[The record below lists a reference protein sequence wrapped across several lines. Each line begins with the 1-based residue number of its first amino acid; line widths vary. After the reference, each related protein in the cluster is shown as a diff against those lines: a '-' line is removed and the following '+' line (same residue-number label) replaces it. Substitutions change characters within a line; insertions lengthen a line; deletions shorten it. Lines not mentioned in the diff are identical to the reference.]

1 MSDTI
6 TTKLELL
13 IEANAK
19 KFDQEIASMTKR
31 MDGLEKKSH
40 SASKGITAGFKSAL
54 PDLTKFGIAAGA
66 ATAAMSL
73 LSSAFNMV
81 LAKEDQL
88 ADLSAITGITGKE
101 LVALGD
107 SATELSNKF
116 GTSVVENIEAF
127 KGVVSRLGPSFGASA
142 EAMKIM
148 AEDIN
153 VLSKASGLTATQAMD
168 ALTTAMLQYGVSLD
182 NPVEAANKAT
192 EMMNIMAAG
201 AKEGAAE
208 IPQLAASLEQ
218 VGSTAKSLNIDFDET
233 VASLEILATKG
244 KYGSEAGVGLRNV
257 LVSLS
262 KPSKDAA
269 EKLQAMGL
277 SAEEFNKILVE
288 KGVAVAFG
296 MLNEKIQALPDLAER
311 AATKVLLF
319 GKENLSAADAVMSGA
334 EAISDMTGKLN
345 GTNTAFDQA
354 NIKMATT
361 SEVIKRTSTEFMN
374 DFAGGLELVVGK
386 IGELV
391 TNLIYGVDQFASAM
405 GNLFELDLEGF
416 WNDLTSSGQEY
427 REEQE
432 RILAVEEQRYQLAIK
447 QANKDIERTT
457 KSAQRA
463 ELSKQLNDTL
473 LKSTDAEIDKY
484 AKLSSVTDAYLS
496 RTGKKFEE
504 LSSDVKRGLIIQGFE
519 EQFNAGNV
527 KSADEYFLLFA
538 KAQQTADDSDKKSK
552 DDAEKRRQK
561 ELKDEAAY
569 HAARIAN
576 IQNVIER
583 IDEQYKEEL
592 RLINASDDSERTQQ
606 QKRIQSRIK
615 WQNDLDALFK
625 DVTNKTL
632 VFDTNTSSFMENILA
647 SLPDEAVLEETGNA
661 FDDLGQ
667 KLDEYA
673 NRTALASSLIST
685 SFSGIGSALGSA
697 ITGEDSDAFKETL
710 KSILI
715 SLLDFVEAEWI
726 AAQAAAT
733 IRAFAT
739 FGVSALA
746 DTWGWVA
753 AYAALEL
760 AKGVVGSFDVGAW
773 RVPQTQLAMIHQ
785 DEMILPPSM
794 AESVRR
800 GEAVISNGSKR
811 RKKQNFLKGSIDIN
825 VTDFG
830 RGNKYSS
837 FSTDL
842 GIA

>member
-6 TTKLELL
+6 TKRLELL
-13 IEANAK
+13 IEANAQ
-19 KFDQEIASMTKR
+19 KFNQEIASMTKR

-40 SASKGITAGFKSAL
+40 STSKSIGAGFKSAL
-54 PDLTKFGIAAGA
+54 PDMSKFALAAGA
-66 ATAAMSL
+66 ATIALNL
-73 LSSAFNMV
+73 LSSAFDMV

-142 EAMKIM
+142 DAMRIM

-233 VASLEILATKG
+233 VAALEILATKG

-269 EKLQAMGL
+269 EKLVSMGL

-311 AATKVLLF
+311 ASTKVLLF

-334 EAISDMTGKLN
+334 EAIEEMTGKLN
-345 GTNTAFDQA
+345 DTNTAFDQS

-374 DFAGGLELVVGK
+374 DFAGGLETVAT
-386 IGELV
+386 ELGGV
-391 TNLIYGVDQFASAM
+391 ITNIVYGIDQFASAM
-405 GNLFELDLEGF
+405 GNLLELDLEGF
-416 WNDLTSSGQEY
+416 WNDLTSSGADY
-427 REEQE
+427 RAEQE
-432 RILAVEEQRYQLAIK
+432 KILAVEEQRYQLAIK

-473 LKSTDAEIDKY
+473 LKAADSELDKY
-484 AKLSSVTDAYLS
+484 TQLSTVTEGYLS
-496 RTGKKFEE
+496 KTGKGFAD
-504 LSSDVKRGLIIQGFE
+504 LSNDLKRGLIIQEFE
-519 EQFNAGNV
+519 KQFNSGGV
-527 KSADEYFLLFA
+527 KTIDEFFLSFS
-538 KAQQTADDSDKKSK
+538 KAQDTADVNDKAVK

-569 HAARIAN
+569 QAARIAN
-576 IQNVIER
+576 ITDVIQKL
-583 IDEQYKEEL
+583 DAQYQEDL
-592 RLINASDDSERTQQ
+592 RLIDVSDDEKRTKDEKRIAAQRKYNIEYADVILANISNKAIGDMNRYQQ
-606 QKRIQSRIK
+606 QLMDSITIDQEVVD
-615 WQNDLDALFK
+615 QNESLF
-625 DVTNKTL
+625 DN
-632 VFDTNTSSFMENILA
+632 
-647 SLPDEAVLEETGNA
+647 
-661 FDDLGQ
+661 LGKQ
-667 KLDEYA
+667 LDEYA
-673 NRTALASSLIST
+673 NRTALASTLISS
-685 SFSGIGSALGSA
+685 SFGGIGDALGSA
-697 ITGEDSDAFKETL
+697 ITGQDSDGFKDTL

-715 SLLDFVEAEWI
+715 SLLDFVEAEWV

-753 AYAALEL
+753 AFAALEL

-785 DEMILPPSM
+785 DEMILPPPM
-794 AESVRR
+794 AESIRR
-800 GEAVISNGSKR
+800 GDAVLSNGSKR
-811 RKKQNFLKGSIDIN
+811 RKKQNFLKGAIDIN

-830 RGNKYSS
+830 RGNKYSV
-837 FSTDL
+837 FSTDI
-842 GIA
+842 GTA